1 MTLVAAFI
9 FVAFLLESSKLS
21 GLVDHPLSPLC
32 FAISALR
39 IPDLVVAVLA
49 HKAVVPKLAFILLAL
64 SWTPLIGAGADVY
77 MYMYMYYNTNT
88 YIYIY
93 IYTHT
98 HIILV
103 VSKAARS
110 PARGSSGPPSSF
122 GGPQHRGGRPRRV
135 RISRAAS
142 RKIESEK
149 AS

>member
-77 MYMYMYYNTNT
+77 MYMYMYYNTN
-88 YIYIY
+88 IYIY

-98 HIILV
+98 HHISSIKSCTLARPGLFWPAELIRWP
-103 VSKAARS
+103 AA
-110 PARGSSGPPSSF
+110 
-122 GGPQHRGGRPRRV
+122 PRRPPPPCPHL
-135 RISRAAS
+135 SRC
-142 RKIESEK
+142 E
-149 AS
+149 